1 MNIIDVDDA
10 IISFGSIHAVNGVSL
25 QVESGRTFALLGT
38 NGAGKTTLLEACEGL
53 RPISA
58 GRLRVFGEDPFRNR
72 RKIVSR
78 LGIVLQQ
85 AAFPQSLL
93 CREVIT
99 MWQRLASR
107 PRQVD
112 ELIEVLN
119 LESVAGMPMGKLSG
133 GEKRR
138 VDIACALIGSP
149 ELLFLDEPTTGLDP
163 ESRKAVWALINELQ
177 NAGTTIVLTTHYL
190 EEVEAIADDLAILH
204 RGQLRELG
212 PLGDVVDRYPSS
224 ITFAR
229 PKNGILPSFPEA
241 TAELIE
247 GDRVRLLTHELNR
260 DTEKLMDWARQEGL
274 DFTLGFEARKASLE
288 SIFFDIAG
296 KPREANSQ

>member
-190 EEVEAIADDLAILH
+190 EEVEAIAADLAILH
-204 RGQLRELG
+204 RG
-212 PLGDVVDRYPSS
+212 
-224 ITFAR
+224 
-229 PKNGILPSFPEA
+229 
-241 TAELIE
+241 
-247 GDRVRLLTHELNR
+247 
-260 DTEKLMDWARQEGL
+260 
-274 DFTLGFEARKASLE
+274 
-288 SIFFDIAG
+288 
-296 KPREANSQ
+296 